1 MCIVRIS
8 LLLTLLPTP
17 EVQLANYRDKPQH
30 ILIHSTPLHTIPQI
44 TSQPCGSV
52 AYPSNALQAWQR
64 SPSFNARLAT
74 ATAVSANVSKLPAL
88 PISLA
93 IL

>member
-44 TSQPCGSV
+44 TSQSSLLPRVTLSK
-52 AYPSNALQAWQR
+52 LQR
-64 SPSFNARLAT
+64 SPCFAT